1 LKARDIFFGPEKL
14 RALWRLVLFIL
25 LAAAVIWGVILL
37 LSLVVPEDIEGIREE
52 VLGFLALTVALL
64 IASAVMMRWIERR
77 RFAALG
83 LPLGKEMWSDWLKG
97 AAIGAAL
104 MVLVVALQT
113 IVGWLRPAPDA
124 GTMVGWIGMQAGLV
138 LMLAIAATA
147 EELLM
152 RGYAFQVLV
161 EGMGAWPAVI
171 VTSVLFALAH
181 LGNPNI
187 DYIALLNIALA
198 GVLLAGVYLRT
209 RSLWVA
215 IGTHWAWNWV
225 MAGLF
230 DLPVSGLDYDV
241 PGYDT
246 LELGPDHFTGGVF
259 GPEAGL
265 VITLVVLPLI
275 VWVYRTP
282 WLKQSPRM
290 AELKPLVDDRL
301 GGQEVSSQ

>member
-1 LKARDIFFGPEKL
+1 LNARDIFFGPEKL
-14 RALWRLVLFIL
+14 RALWRVVLFVF
-25 LAAAVIWGVILL
+25 LAAAATWGVILL
-37 LSLVVPEDIEGIREE
+37 VSLVVPEGVEGIWEE

-83 LPLGKEMWSDWLKG
+83 LPLGKEMWGGWLKG
-97 AAIGAAL
+97 AAIGAVL
-104 MVLVVALQT
+104 MVVVVALQT
-113 IVGWLRPAPDA
+113 IIGWLRPAPDA
-124 GTMVGWIGMQAGLV
+124 GTVVGWLGMQAGLAS
-138 LMLAIAATA
+138 MLAIAATA

-171 VTSVLFALAH
+171 LTSVLFALGH

-187 DYIALLNIALA
+187 DNLALLNIALA

-209 RSLWVA
+209 RSLWMA

-265 VITLVVLPLI
+265 VITLVVVPLI

-282 WLKQSPRM
+282 WLKESPRM
-290 AELKPLVDDRL
+290 AGLRPLVDHRL
-301 GGQEVSSQ
+301 GAASE